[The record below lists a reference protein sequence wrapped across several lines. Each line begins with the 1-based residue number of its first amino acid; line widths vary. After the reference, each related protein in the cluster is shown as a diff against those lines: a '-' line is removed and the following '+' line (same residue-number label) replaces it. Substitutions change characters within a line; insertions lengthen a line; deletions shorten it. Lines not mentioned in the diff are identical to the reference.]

1 IFLWTPPHF
10 WALALAG
17 NEDYARAKVPMLPVV
32 KGSRATRNQIVLY
45 TILLSAAS
53 VAPYALNLAGPV
65 YGATAAL
72 GSAAFL
78 VLAVVLWRAPAERE
92 RAAALRV
99 FAYSIFYLFA
109 LF

>member
-1 IFLWTPPHF
+1 
-10 WALALAG
+10 
-17 NEDYARAKVPMLPVV
+17 
-32 KGSRATRNQIVLY
+32 VLY

-65 YGATAAL
+65 YATTAAL
-72 GSAAFL
+72 GSSAFL
-78 VLAVVLWRAPAERE
+78 VLALILWFASAERE

-109 LF
+109 LFTALAAEKLIGLAPQLAPCVGACS